1 MWTGTRWSMPWGGA
15 TAWIPRCVWRGLM
28 LALELVAD
36 RDTRS
41 PVDKATPA
49 RVQAAAYRTGAMVRV
64 SGVNIILSPP
74 LVLTSGDVQAS
85 LSALEAG
92 FVGL

>member
-1 MWTGTRWSMPWGGA
+1 
-15 TAWIPRCVWRGLM
+15 M
-28 LALELVAD
+28 LVLELVAD

-41 PVDKATPA
+41 PVDKATPG
-49 RVQAAAYRTGAMVRV
+49 RVQAAAYRAVAMVRV
-64 SGVNIILSPP
+64 SGANIILSPP

-85 LSALEAG
+85 LSALKPG